1 MLGTYYNGNAN
12 WDWENIGADEIDPQV
27 AFNWSNFPITDT
39 SSNLVMWTGQV
50 LAPQSGVYTFYTVS
64 CGYSRL
70 QVNGQLLYD
79 WTDNWDNWIS
89 GTITLQAGQLY
100 DINLEY
106 SNQGWTNNLYMYLEW
121 SYPGQAQQVIPQ
133 SQLYGD
139 PACTLDNTL
148 LSNNW
153 PVGSLAANILG
164 TPGEAGVTLS
174 YALVNGD
181 GSEDNDA
188 FTINGS
194 TLLSAVPFNYAVQ
207 SSYSIR
213 IRVTDSNGMY
223 SEFPFTLYVY
233 TPPTVANAIPDQYV
247 IVPNA
252 FSYTVPANTFADG
265 QGATLSYAATLADGT
280 PLPAWLSFDPTACA
294 FSGTPALTDVATLQI
309 LVTATGPDNQQV
321 SAPFTLYVYPP
332 TQSAGQ
338 GLGLLGTYYNGTNF
352 NSFGFE
358 EIDPQVNFY
367 WNGNSP
373 APNVGGDNWSAI
385 WSGLVLAPQDGLY
398 TFYTL
403 SDDGACVWVN
413 GQQLYGWCGGGWGSG
428 SIALQA
434 GQLYNITMEYNQGG
448 GNSYAYLEWSYPG
461 QNEQLIPQS
470 QLYCNPI
477 CSLDNTII
485 SNTLPAG
492 GLVANILG
500 VPGEAGV
507 TLSYAL
513 VPGDGSADNSAF
525 TIDGSTLLSA
535 VPFNYNVQN
544 TYNIR
549 IRVTDSNG
557 MIGEYPFTLYVQTP
571 STVANAIPNQYVIVP
586 NTFTFTVSATTFT
599 DPGGEALSFSATLA
613 DGTPLPAWLSFDP
626 SSSTFNGTPDI
637 TNVGAL
643 QILVTAVDADNQQV
657 SAPFTLN
664 VYPPTLAAGQGLGL
678 LGTYYNGNASYSD
691 WQDIAA
697 DEIDPQLAFN
707 WSGFPI
713 TDTSEPIWRHGPGK
727 CWRRKPASIPS
738 TPTRAVTRNC
748 R

>member
-1 MLGTYYNGNAN
+1 MSFDPNACAFSGTPALTDVATVQILVTATDANNSQVSAPFTLHVYPPQTAGQGLGLLGTYYNGNAN

-39 SSNLVMWTGQV
+39 SRNLVMWTGQV

-265 QGATLSYAATLADGT
+265 QGATLVMPRRWPMARH
-280 PLPAWLSFDPTACA
+280 C
-294 FSGTPALTDVATLQI
+294 
-309 LVTATGPDNQQV
+309 
-321 SAPFTLYVYPP
+321 PP
-332 TQSAGQ
+332 G
-338 GLGLLGTYYNGTNF
+338 
-352 NSFGFE
+352 
-358 EIDPQVNFY
+358 
-367 WNGNSP
+367 
-373 APNVGGDNWSAI
+373 
-385 WSGLVLAPQDGLY
+385 
-398 TFYTL
+398 
-403 SDDGACVWVN
+403 
-413 GQQLYGWCGGGWGSG
+413 
-428 SIALQA
+428 
-434 GQLYNITMEYNQGG
+434 
-448 GNSYAYLEWSYPG
+448 
-461 QNEQLIPQS
+461 
-470 QLYCNPI
+470 
-477 CSLDNTII
+477 
-485 SNTLPAG
+485 
-492 GLVANILG
+492 
-500 VPGEAGV
+500 
-507 TLSYAL
+507 
-513 VPGDGSADNSAF
+513 
-525 TIDGSTLLSA
+525 
-535 VPFNYNVQN
+535 
-544 TYNIR
+544 
-549 IRVTDSNG
+549 
-557 MIGEYPFTLYVQTP
+557 
-571 STVANAIPNQYVIVP
+571 
-586 NTFTFTVSATTFT
+586 
-599 DPGGEALSFSATLA
+599 
-613 DGTPLPAWLSFDP
+613 
-626 SSSTFNGTPDI
+626 
-637 TNVGAL
+637 
-643 QILVTAVDADNQQV
+643 
-657 SAPFTLN
+657 
-664 VYPPTLAAGQGLGL
+664 
-678 LGTYYNGNASYSD
+678 
-691 WQDIAA
+691 
-697 DEIDPQLAFN
+697 
-707 WSGFPI
+707 
-713 TDTSEPIWRHGPGK
+713 
-727 CWRRKPASIPS
+727 
-738 TPTRAVTRNC
+738 
-748 R
+748 